1 MNAVIGIDLLAQSL
15 LPAIGDLATDKHWRV
30 RLAII
35 HHIPLLASQLG
46 IEFFQVALHFRVM
59 LPCQPDGQR
68 CGHGDV
74 DPAHQRQHS
83 CRDSISKSVGICTA

>member
-1 MNAVIGIDLLAQSL
+1 MSSYWTWCFSIHTILLLGQQGVMLLLTHLQSHAMQVNAVIGIDLLAQSL

-46 IEFFQVALHFRVM
+46 IEFFQVALF
-59 LPCQPDGQR
+59 PG
-68 CGHGDV
+68 
-74 DPAHQRQHS
+74 
-83 CRDSISKSVGICTA
+83 

>member
-1 MNAVIGIDLLAQSL
+1 MIGIDLLAQSL

-46 IEFFQVALHFRVM
+46 IEFFQVTLSLRVM
-59 LPCQPDGQR
+59 LPCLPDGQQ
-68 CGHGDV
+68 CGHSDV
-74 DPAHQRQHS
+74 DPAHQQQHS
-83 CRDSISKSVGICTA
+83 CRVSISKSVGICIA

>member
-1 MNAVIGIDLLAQSL
+1 MQCQCHRQHLFAPNAWDAHQPFDDSMQVNAVIGIDLLAQSL

-46 IEFFQVALHFRVM
+46 IEFFQVHSSAL
-59 LPCQPDGQR
+59 
-68 CGHGDV
+68 
-74 DPAHQRQHS
+74 
-83 CRDSISKSVGICTA
+83 VGSG

>member
-1 MNAVIGIDLLAQSL
+1 MIGIDLLAQSL

-46 IEFFQVALHFRVM
+46 IELFQV
-59 LPCQPDGQR
+59 
-68 CGHGDV
+68 
-74 DPAHQRQHS
+74 S
-83 CRDSISKSVGICTA
+83 C

>member
-1 MNAVIGIDLLAQSL
+1 VCNSLAAQVNAVIGIDLLAQSL

-46 IEFFQVALHFRVM
+46 IEFFQVLLLCIDA
-59 LPCQPDGQR
+59 
-68 CGHGDV
+68 
-74 DPAHQRQHS
+74 
-83 CRDSISKSVGICTA
+83 SVLLGLWLGLANR